1 MEPQPNVIEPHLRH
15 IKQRRRVPAW
25 RPEDYEKLQ
34 GHNDIRILI
43 LCPGTGSDIC
53 CSLRRISLDDSDID
67 FEALSYIW
75 GRETATVAP
84 PWARHSIYLKGRR
97 FNVNINLFTILMRLR
112 YQDQQRELWVDAV
125 CINQTD
131 LKERDQQV
139 KLMRHVYQKAKQVIV
154 DLNSIDNPCDK
165 IGAITGRF
173 GEATAAAQ
181 TRNPLHRLI
190 SWFRYHG
197 ASNGRANVAAAFI
210 CRTWQQKD
218 VEEWLKSTLG
228 KEEFFEDWCSVI
240 ALFAKPYWTRIWV
253 IQEIGLA
260 RKLTVYCGNRS
271 FDWQAICI
279 IHRVWKE
286 FMGST
291 ATKINPGLVNWGAR
305 VQSYSVH
312 VLRRVKFKLCP
323 NVGDW
328 RLQLINNLRLGGDIG
343 PWDID
348 QNIRA
353 RRLNSYLPLLDLL
366 ASYYSSFSSNPRDK
380 IYGLIGLA
388 DDCVTKEYDVD
399 YSATEARTLEYVVRY
414 MLRSSARLDVICYAS
429 FHKGLPSWVPWWGP
443 ITVFTFG
450 IFPSLVLGLPMSSKF
465 WLRKPLRYGQTRTN
479 SFAPLRRR
487 DLYHFFRRLTVEKD
501 FAAARDSEAEAR
513 IEESAER
520 TSILIAKGC
529 VVDEVAEFL
538 NMPKKR
544 SRRNKGGSEE
554 KPRKLAL
561 EFAGYADLLNSSS
574 AWLKIKTYVWLS
586 DKIKRMLARFLRI
599 ESPLTG
605 ETKIKSFLQTI
616 TYGRTH
622 SGEVAG
628 ESWWDPFQILIRNG
642 RKPSTPISDDLTD
655 SELQQSR
662 QYVLGFLDRVYE
674 VLKAPVGEIC
684 FTDRKVYVTKGGL
697 IGLGE
702 AHSKKGDLVCVLYGC
717 FRPILVKR
725 RDTSQ
730 SWHEADTVEGASHG
744 CTYIHSY
751 MDGRAID
758 EMESGERRSCAIR
771 LH

>member
-181 TRNPLHRLI
+181 TRNPLHP
-190 SWFRYHG
+190 
-197 ASNGRANVAAAFI
+197 
-210 CRTWQQKD
+210 
-218 VEEWLKSTLG
+218 
-228 KEEFFEDWCSVI
+228 
-240 ALFAKPYWTRIWV
+240 LFAKPYWTRIWV

-286 FMGST
+286 
-291 ATKINPGLVNWGAR
+291 
-305 VQSYSVH
+305 
-312 VLRRVKFKLCP
+312 
-323 NVGDW
+323 
-328 RLQLINNLRLGGDIG
+328 LQLINNLRLGGDIG

-429 FHKGLPSWVPWWGP
+429 FHKGLPSWVPWW
-443 ITVFTFG
+443 
-450 IFPSLVLGLPMSSKF
+450 
-465 WLRKPLRYGQTRTN
+465 
-479 SFAPLRRR
+479 
-487 DLYHFFRRLTVEKD
+487 
-501 FAAARDSEAEAR
+501 
-513 IEESAER
+513 
-520 TSILIAKGC
+520 
-529 VVDEVAEFL
+529 
-538 NMPKKR
+538 
-544 SRRNKGGSEE
+544 
-554 KPRKLAL
+554 
-561 EFAGYADLLNSSS
+561 
-574 AWLKIKTYVWLS
+574 
-586 DKIKRMLARFLRI
+586 
-599 ESPLTG
+599 
-605 ETKIKSFLQTI
+605 
-616 TYGRTH
+616 
-622 SGEVAG
+622 
-628 ESWWDPFQILIRNG
+628 
-642 RKPSTPISDDLTD
+642 
-655 SELQQSR
+655 
-662 QYVLGFLDRVYE
+662 
-674 VLKAPVGEIC
+674 
-684 FTDRKVYVTKGGL
+684 
-697 IGLGE
+697 
-702 AHSKKGDLVCVLYGC
+702 
-717 FRPILVKR
+717 
-725 RDTSQ
+725 
-730 SWHEADTVEGASHG
+730 
-744 CTYIHSY
+744 
-751 MDGRAID
+751 
-758 EMESGERRSCAIR
+758 
-771 LH
+771 